1 MATINVSKIDGE
13 DDDYQRAST
22 NKKTNTTPG
31 NNLLFNAAAAHEF
44 QSVVK
49 QRNFGGDEGGE

>member
-1 MATINVSKIDGE
+1 MSKIDGE
-13 DDDYQRAST
+13 DDYQRAPSNINT
-22 NKKTNTTPG
+22 NPTPG

-49 QRNFGGDEGGE
+49 QRNFGGEESGE